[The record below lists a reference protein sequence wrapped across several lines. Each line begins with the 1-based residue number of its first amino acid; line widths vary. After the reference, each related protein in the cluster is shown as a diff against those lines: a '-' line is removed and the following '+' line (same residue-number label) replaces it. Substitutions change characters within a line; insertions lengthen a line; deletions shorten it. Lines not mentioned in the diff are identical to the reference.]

1 MIGDAILKRQQI
13 RNPFV
18 AFLINLMHKIDVR
31 NQGINVVI
39 RYIYAIYDEHSTF
52 QVRLSRNGYE

>member
-1 MIGDAILKRQQI
+1 MIDDAILKRQQI

-18 AFLINLMHKIDVR
+18 AFLINLMHKVDIR

-39 RYIYAIYDEHSTF
+39 RYIYDEHSTF

>member
-1 MIGDAILKRQQI
+1 MIDDAILKRQQI

-18 AFLINLMHKIDVR
+18 AFLINLMHKVDVR

-39 RYIYAIYDEHSTF
+39 RYIYDKHSTF
-52 QVRLSRNGYE
+52 QVRLYRNGYE